1 MKNGFRIMDSDMHI
15 VEPPELWDK
24 YIDERFKDRAPRVA
38 GNYVT
43 GAFGLIEGHML
54 PTVDS
59 HARER
64 WGGMNRWVAPHL
76 GEHARRGF
84 DAVAQ
89 LDAMD
94 REGVDVAVL
103 FPTFGLYV
111 MTVDGLDPQFAA
123 AVCRAYNDWL
133 HDFCQVNPDR
143 LKGAAMIPPH
153 DINEAVK
160 ETRRAVRELGFP
172 GVFLHPTTVN
182 GRQWHDR
189 YYDPL
194 WYELQELAVPACF
207 HEGTGSVGRQPGDQF
222 GKNRLMVHV
231 SSHPIAMMYTS
242 LSLIV
247 GGVLEA
253 FPRLRV
259 GLLECNVGWVP
270 FWLDR
275 IDHDFERLAE
285 WDAPTLRL
293 RPSEYFRRQ
302 CFVGA
307 EEERGL
313 NHVVAQI
320 GDDNIVWST
329 DYPHWDSDYPRA
341 VEEFLEL
348 PVSDDTK
355 RRILWDNCAR
365 LYGLGERGKE
375 G

>member
-1 MKNGFRIMDSDMHI
+1 M
-15 VEPPELWDK
+15 
-24 YIDERFKDRAPRVA
+24 
-38 GNYVT
+38 
-43 GAFGLIEGHML
+43 
-54 PTVDS
+54 
-59 HARER
+59 
-64 WGGMNRWVAPHL
+64 
-76 GEHARRGF
+76 
-84 DAVAQ
+84 
-89 LDAMD
+89 
-94 REGVDVAVL
+94 
-103 FPTFGLYV
+103 
-111 MTVDGLDPQFAA
+111 
-123 AVCRAYNDWL
+123 
-133 HDFCQVNPDR
+133 
-143 LKGAAMIPPH
+143 
-153 DINEAVK
+153 
-160 ETRRAVRELGFP
+160 
-172 GVFLHPTTVN
+172 
-182 GRQWHDR
+182 
-189 YYDPL
+189 
-194 WYELQELAVPACF
+194 PACF

-285 WDAPTLRL
+285 WDAPNLRL
-293 RPSEYFRRQ
+293 KPSEYFRRQ

-348 PVSDDTK
+348 PVTDDAK
-355 RRILWDNCAR
+355 RKILWDNCAR

-375 G
+375 D

>member
-24 YIDERFKDRAPRVA
+24 YIDERFKDRAPRVV

-64 WGGMNRWVAPHL
+64 MGGMNRWVAPHL

-111 MTVDGLDPQFAA
+111 MTVGGLDPQFAA

-133 HDFCQVNPDR
+133 YDFCQVNPDR

-182 GRQWHDR
+182 GRQ
-189 YYDPL
+189 
-194 WYELQELAVPACF
+194 
-207 HEGTGSVGRQPGDQF
+207 
-222 GKNRLMVHV
+222 
-231 SSHPIAMMYTS
+231 
-242 LSLIV
+242 
-247 GGVLEA
+247 
-253 FPRLRV
+253 
-259 GLLECNVGWVP
+259 
-270 FWLDR
+270 
-275 IDHDFERLAE
+275 
-285 WDAPTLRL
+285 
-293 RPSEYFRRQ
+293 
-302 CFVGA
+302 
-307 EEERGL
+307 
-313 NHVVAQI
+313 
-320 GDDNIVWST
+320 
-329 DYPHWDSDYPRA
+329 
-341 VEEFLEL
+341 
-348 PVSDDTK
+348 
-355 RRILWDNCAR
+355 
-365 LYGLGERGKE
+365 
-375 G
+375 